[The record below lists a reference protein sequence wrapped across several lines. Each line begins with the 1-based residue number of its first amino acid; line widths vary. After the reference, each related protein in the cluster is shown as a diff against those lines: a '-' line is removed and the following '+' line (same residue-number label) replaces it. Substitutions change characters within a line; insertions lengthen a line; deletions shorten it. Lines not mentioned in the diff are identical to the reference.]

1 MLLHLLS
8 PGVNWA
14 SELKIEVPTVACSCC
29 DVMVEGL
36 VAIGAGGEIL
46 YWNPLV
52 DLEWVVWGCELLI
65 VSRGVALDR
74 GQLIVIEGVALGTST
89 AVPVGKGP
97 DPS

>member
-1 MLLHLLS
+1 M
-8 PGVNWA
+8 A
-14 SELKIEVPTVACSCC
+14 SELKIEVPIVACSCC

-36 VAIGAGGEIL
+36 VAIGAGGETL

-52 DLEWVVWGCELLI
+52 DLEWVVWGWGCELLI
-65 VSRGVALDR
+65 VSRGVALDP
-74 GQLIVIEGVALGTST
+74 GQLNVIEGVALGTST